1 MSAAEPLSHDLNFAI
16 EQKFR
21 EAGIELRPQRD
32 LHIRSGV
39 LKVEGAGLRTTQRP
53 NRSRPV
59 GHSVRPARG
68 KASGLDRDLTY
79 MRRYLAYASRTWRP

>member
-1 MSAAEPLSHDLNFAI
+1 
-16 EQKFR
+16 
-21 EAGIELRPQRD
+21 
-32 LHIRSGV
+32 
-39 LKVEGAGLRTTQRP
+39 VEGAGLRTTQRP